1 MRKESLGFILMITS
15 YIAGMINKVVLSFIS
30 IPFDIYINYVLTSNI
45 LMTIVIIIGLILI
58 ILDNKDDIFLI
69 IASLLLIASP
79 ISSIITTWIRLGFS
93 VETGSSI
100 VLMAQSINFAPV
112 ISVVFLLSLYNRLNI
127 SGSVLTM
134 TYIAISLINF
144 IGSMILN
151 HFIKD
156 LTVELF
162 SLFSNI
168 AAYIYYIQ
176 TIIIIGVL
184 VMNLKYALS
193 RKQKQQNINI

>member
-15 YIAGMINKVVLSFIS
+15 YMAGMINKVVLSFIS

-58 ILDNKDDIFLI
+58 ILDNKDNIFLI
-69 IASLLLIASP
+69 ISCLLLIASP

-112 ISVVFLLSLYNRLNI
+112 ITVVFLLSLYNRLNI
-127 SGSVLTM
+127 GGRVLTM

-193 RKQKQQNINI
+193 RKQKQ

>member
-1 MRKESLGFILMITS
+1 MRKESLGFMLMIAS
-15 YIAGMINKVVLSFIS
+15 YLAGLINKVVLSVLSIS
-30 IPFDIYINYVLTSNI
+30 IDVYINYVLASNI
-45 LMTIVIIIGLILI
+45 FLTIVIIIGLILI

-112 ISVVFLLSLYNRLNI
+112 ITVVFLLSLYNRLNI

-193 RKQKQQNINI
+193 RKQKQHNISI

>member
-1 MRKESLGFILMITS
+1 MRKESLGFMLMIAS
-15 YIAGMINKVVLSFIS
+15 YLAGLINKVVLSVLSIS
-30 IPFDIYINYVLTSNI
+30 IDVYINYVLASNI

-100 VLMAQSINFAPV
+100 VLMTQSINFAPV
-112 ISVVFLLSLYNRLNI
+112 ITVVFLLSLYNRLKI

-193 RKQKQQNINI
+193 RKQKQQV

>member
-1 MRKESLGFILMITS
+1 MRKESLGFMLMIAS
-15 YIAGMINKVVLSFIS
+15 YLAGLINKVVLSVLSIS
-30 IPFDIYINYVLTSNI
+30 IDVYINYVLASNI
-45 LMTIVIIIGLILI
+45 FLTIVIIIGLILI
-58 ILDNKDDIFLI
+58 ILDNKDGIFLI

-112 ISVVFLLSLYNRLNI
+112 ITVVFLLSLYNRLNI
-127 SGSVLTM
+127 GGRVLTM

-156 LTVELF
+156 LTVEMF

-184 VMNLKYALS
+184 VMNLTYTFS
-193 RKQKQQNINI
+193 RKQKQ

>member
-1 MRKESLGFILMITS
+1 MRKEPLGFILMITS
-15 YIAGMINKVVLSFIS
+15 YMAGMINKVVLSFIS
-30 IPFDIYINYVLTSNI
+30 IPFDIYINYVLASNI

-58 ILDNKDDIFLI
+58 ILDNKDNIFLI
-69 IASLLLIASP
+69 ISCLLLIASP

-112 ISVVFLLSLYNRLNI
+112 ITVVFLLSLYNRLNI
-127 SGSVLTM
+127 GGRVLTM
-134 TYIAISLINF
+134 TYIAVSLINF

-193 RKQKQQNINI
+193 RKQKQ

>member
-1 MRKESLGFILMITS
+1 MRKESLGFMLMIAS
-15 YIAGMINKVVLSFIS
+15 YLAGLINKVVLSVLSIS
-30 IPFDIYINYVLTSNI
+30 IDVYINYVLASNI
-45 LMTIVIIIGLILI
+45 FLTIVIIIGLILI

-112 ISVVFLLSLYNRLNI
+112 ITVVFLLSLYNRLNI

>member
-1 MRKESLGFILMITS
+1 MRKESLGFMLMIAS
-15 YIAGMINKVVLSFIS
+15 YLAGLINKVVLSVLSIS
-30 IPFDIYINYVLTSNI
+30 IDIYINYVLASNI
-45 LMTIVIIIGLILI
+45 FLTIVIIIGLILI

-112 ISVVFLLSLYNRLNI
+112 ITVVFLLSLYNRLNI
-127 SGSVLTM
+127 GGRLLTM

-144 IGSMILN
+144 TGSMILN

-162 SLFSNI
+162 SLFSNV

-193 RKQKQQNINI
+193 RKQKQ

>member
-1 MRKESLGFILMITS
+1 MRKESLGFMLMIAS
-15 YIAGMINKVVLSFIS
+15 YLAGLINKVVLSVLSIS
-30 IPFDIYINYVLTSNI
+30 IDVYINYVLASNI
-45 LMTIVIIIGLILI
+45 FLTIVIIIGLILI

-112 ISVVFLLSLYNRLNI
+112 ITVVFLLSLYNRLNI

-193 RKQKQQNINI
+193 RKQK

>member
-1 MRKESLGFILMITS
+1 MRKESLGFMLMIAS
-15 YIAGMINKVVLSFIS
+15 YLAGLINKVVLSVLSIS
-30 IPFDIYINYVLTSNI
+30 IDVYINYVLASNI
-45 LMTIVIIIGLILI
+45 FLTIVIIIGLILI

-112 ISVVFLLSLYNRLNI
+112 ITVVFLLSLYNRLNI
-127 SGSVLTM
+127 SGRVLTM

-184 VMNLKYALS
+184 VMNLKFALS
-193 RKQKQQNINI
+193 RKQKQHNISI

>member
-1 MRKESLGFILMITS
+1 MRKESLGFMLMIAS
-15 YIAGMINKVVLSFIS
+15 YLAGLINKVVLSVLSIS
-30 IPFDIYINYVLTSNI
+30 IDIYINYVLASNI
-45 LMTIVIIIGLILI
+45 FLTIVIIIGLILI

-112 ISVVFLLSLYNRLNI
+112 ITVVFLLSLYNRLNI
-127 SGSVLTM
+127 GGRLLTM

-144 IGSMILN
+144 TGSMIL
-151 HFIKD
+151 
-156 LTVELF
+156 
-162 SLFSNI
+162 
-168 AAYIYYIQ
+168 
-176 TIIIIGVL
+176 
-184 VMNLKYALS
+184 
-193 RKQKQQNINI
+193 

>member
-1 MRKESLGFILMITS
+1 MRKESLGFMLMIAS
-15 YIAGMINKVVLSFIS
+15 YLAGLINKVVLSVLSIS
-30 IPFDIYINYVLTSNI
+30 IDVYINYVLASNI
-45 LMTIVIIIGLILI
+45 FLTIVIIIGLILI
-58 ILDNKDDIFLI
+58 ILDNKDGIFLI

-112 ISVVFLLSLYNRLNI
+112 ITVVFLLSLYNRLNI
-127 SGSVLTM
+127 GGRVLTM

-156 LTVELF
+156 LTVEMF

-193 RKQKQQNINI
+193 RKQKQHNISI

>member
-1 MRKESLGFILMITS
+1 MRKESLGFMLMIAS
-15 YIAGMINKVVLSFIS
+15 YLAGLINKVVLSVLSIS
-30 IPFDIYINYVLTSNI
+30 IDVYINYVLASNI

-58 ILDNKDDIFLI
+58 ILDNKDNIFLI
-69 IASLLLIASP
+69 ISCLLLIASP

-112 ISVVFLLSLYNRLNI
+112 ITVVFLLSLYNRLNI
-127 SGSVLTM
+127 GGRLLTM
-134 TYIAISLINF
+134 TYIAIGLINF

-162 SLFSNI
+162 SLFSNV

-193 RKQKQQNINI
+193 RKQKQ